1 MIENRENIEL
11 DISEETATILQSVT
25 YGIMIVDENGVIRF
39 CNRCC
44 EEILGYTIGELL
56 NHSIR
61 LLYGEDKYELF
72 RNMMDKF
79 RQGEPIS
86 ARLHAKHKFDGR
98 VWTDFRS
105 KFIEKEGPFSNHHI
119 ISFCEI
125 EKLKRTEV
133 ELERSE
139 AFAEAIIEKSTD
151 AIISTDQSGVI
162 QSFNPAAE
170 EMFGYPKSEI
180 IGKNINLLM
189 PFPHNQNH
197 RKYIQQYVKTGGKK
211 IIDIS
216 REVQGVRKNKS
227 IFPIEVTISE
237 ASWEGERYFSN
248 IIKNISDRRDLE
260 RRISDISNQER
271 RRIGQDLHDGLGQML
286 TGIRMVSENLAKKM
300 RINQIAQA
308 EDVKQIAEMAR
319 EADEYA
325 RALTRGMV
333 QIDLENKGLSTALR
347 ELCERSEML
356 FSIYCTYNESGS
368 VVIDDHT
375 AALQVYRIVQEA
387 INNAVKH
394 GKAKN
399 IHVRLSNSG
408 QYTSVMIDD
417 DGVGF
422 GADFTLKKNQG
433 MGIQIMKHRASI
445 LGGILELSRT
455 EDGLTR
461 VHCIIPNDLIEFN

>member
-1 MIENRENIEL
+1 MIENRENISFEM
-11 DISEETATILQSVT
+11 SEETATILQNVT
-25 YGIMIVDENGVIRF
+25 YGIIIVDENGIVKF

-44 EEILGYTIGELL
+44 EKILGYTIGELL

-72 RNMMDKF
+72 RDMMEKF
-79 RQGEPIS
+79 RQGEPIK
-86 ARLHAKHKFDGR
+86 ARLHAKHKSNGR

-105 KFIEKEGPFSNHHI
+105 EFVTEDGPFYQHHI

-125 EKLKRTEV
+125 EKLKKTEV

-151 AIISTDQSGVI
+151 AIISTDKNGVI

-170 EMFGYPKSEI
+170 KMFGYSKNEI

-197 RKYIQQYVKTGGKK
+197 GKYIQKYLKTGGKK

-216 REVQGVRKNKS
+216 REVQGVNKDKTV
-227 IFPIEVTISE
+227 FPIEVTISE

-260 RRISDISNQER
+260 RRISEISNQER

-300 RINQIAQA
+300 KINGISQA
-308 EDVKQIAEMAR
+308 TDVKQIAEMAQ

-333 QIDLENKGLSTALR
+333 QIDLENKGLSTALN

-356 FSIYCTYNESGS
+356 FSIRCTYNEVGS
-368 VVIDDHT
+368 MVIDDHT

-408 QYTSVMIDD
+408 QHTSVVVDD

-422 GADFTLKKNQG
+422 GPDFSKKRKQG

-455 EDGLTR
+455 EDNLTR
-461 VHCIIPNDLIEFN
+461 VHCIIPNDLIEF